1 MSKLIVVVG
10 VTGVQGSSV
19 ADTFTRLPG
28 WNVRGITRNP
38 TSPTAI
44 TLAARG
50 VEIVKGD
57 LEDKDSLLPAFEGA
71 AAIFANTDFFGH
83 LKATFANPGLAGDR
97 SPSQYAA
104 DRAMQQYMNIA
115 EAAASR
121 IVLKTL
127 ERFVLSS
134 LTEVSKWSKGMYTQ
148 CYHMDVKAQ
157 AIRAIKTKY
166 PDLAARMSMVQMG
179 QYVRNWQTLLAMH
192 PHKQADGS
200 FVVKRTYSPDR
211 EIPFIV
217 THKDTGA
224 FVKALVVD
232 LPAGK
237 HILGVSESMTWPA
250 WTKLWAEVV
259 GVQATFERVSEAEF
273 WAGLPKAFTD
283 VLAPDFAFVDEFGYT
298 GGDPEVM
305 TAEKLGV
312 EIPVTSM
319 EAYLRSEDWS
329 SVL

>member
-1 MSKLIVVVG
+1 MAKLIVVVG

-19 ADTFTRLPG
+19 ADTFTHLPG

-38 TSPTAI
+38 NGPAAQALTAQ
-44 TLAARG
+44 G
-50 VEIVKGD
+50 VKIVKGNLD
-57 LEDKDSLLPAFEGA
+57 DEDSLVPAFEGVS
-71 AAIFANTDFFGH
+71 AIFANTDFFGH
-83 LKATFANPGLAGDR
+83 LMATFANPGIAGDR

-115 EAAASR
+115 AAAASP

-127 ERFVLSS
+127 ERFVFSS
-134 LTEVSKWSKGMYTQ
+134 LTEVSRWSNGKYTQ

-157 AIRAIKTKY
+157 AIREIKTKY
-166 PDLAARMSMVQMG
+166 ADLAARMSMVQMG
-179 QYVRNWQTLLAMH
+179 QYVRNWQTLPAMH
-192 PHKQADGS
+192 PRKQADES

-211 EIPFIV
+211 EIPFII

-237 HILGVSESMTWPA
+237 HLLAVSESMTWPA
-250 WTKLWAEVV
+250 WTKLWADVV
-259 GVQATFERVSEAEF
+259 GVQARFERVSEAEF
-273 WAGLPKAFTD
+273 WVGLPRAFTD
-283 VLAPDFAFVDEFGYT
+283 LLAPDFAFVDEFGYT
-298 GGDPEVM
+298 GGDPEVV
-305 TAEKLGV
+305 TAEQLGV
-312 EIPVTSM
+312 KIPVTSM
-319 EAYLRSEDWS
+319 EEYMRSEHWS

>member
-19 ADTFTRLPG
+19 ADTFIRLPG
-28 WNVRGITRNP
+28 WTVRGITRDP
-38 TSPTAI
+38 TGPAAQAHTAQ
-44 TLAARG
+44 G

-57 LEDKDSLLPAFEGA
+57 LEDKDSLVPAFEGA
-71 AAIFANTDFFGH
+71 TAIFANTDFFGH
-83 LKATFANPGLAGDR
+83 LMATFADPGIAGDR
-97 SPSQYAA
+97 SPSQWAA

-115 EAAASR
+115 EAAASW

-127 ERFVLSS
+127 ERFVFSS
-134 LTEVSKWSKGMYTQ
+134 LTEVSKWSNGKYTR

-166 PDLAARMSMVQMG
+166 PDLTARMSMVQMG
-179 QYVRNWQTLLAMH
+179 QYVRNWQTLPAMH

-200 FVVKRTYSPDR
+200 FVVKRTYSRDR

-237 HILGVSESMTWPA
+237 HLLAVSESMTWPA
-250 WTKLWAEVV
+250 WTKLWADIV
-259 GVQATFERVSEAEF
+259 GVQARFERMSEAEF

-305 TAEKLGV
+305 TAVMLGV
-312 EIPVTSM
+312 KIPVTSM
-319 EAYLRSEDWS
+319 EAYMRSEDWS